1 MLIQR
6 QLVFIF
12 SGWHIIYQHISEK
25 EMGRSFFFPVGPIS
39 WKNKIE
45 KICRGRCPPSC
56 PRKKTVCRKKN
67 GTNPRNRAWSFFP
80 VSGEKNVCF
89 FSHFSQRQLGSSM
102 CHPGKIKTNCL
113 WLIQRFFYVVG
124 CLRDFWKD
132 LKQSPC

>member
-12 SGWHIIYQHISEK
+12 PGWHIIFQHISEK
-25 EMGRSFFFPVGPIS
+25 EVGRSVFFSGPIS

-45 KICRGRCPPSC
+45 KICRGRCPLSC
-56 PRKKTVCRKKN
+56 PRKKTFCSKKTGKIQEIGLGFFTVSGKKN
-67 GTNPRNRAWSFFP
+67 VFF
-80 VSGEKNVCF
+80 
-89 FSHFSQRQLGSSM
+89 FSQRLVGSLM

-132 LKQSPC
+132 LKQSSC